1 LLDDVGGKT
10 GAERLRD
17 TKDARLQAFS
27 WGHIAL
33 VDGKRLDVADTVV
46 GDEALQVTRQL
57 VNIKLGDREQQEP
70 GVLRACS
77 RIP

>member
-1 LLDDVGGKT
+1 VAYLKHGHEVPNVLGG
-10 GAERLRD
+10 AM
-17 TKDARLQAFS
+17 
-27 WGHIAL
+27 HY
-33 VDGKRLDVADTVV
+33 VADTAV

>member
-1 LLDDVGGKT
+1 MVGGKM
-10 GAERLRD
+10 
-17 TKDARLQAFS
+17 
-27 WGHIAL
+27 
-33 VDGKRLDVADTVV
+33 LDVADTAV
-46 GDEALQVTRQL
+46 GEEALQVTLQL